1 MFGFAQAE
9 WTCLIVSFSWW
20 MWDGDIYGKLTQ
32 TRTFFVLNLCELCFI
47 HLYRYLFFYH
57 LFVLEAELLAVGM
70 NIVLGVKLHEFSTH
84 PSHCESIF
92 VIMEKGLA
100 PIETSIPHSYKKN
113 ILC

>member
-1 MFGFAQAE
+1 MDVGWGYLWQNWHKPAHFLF
-9 WTCLIVSFSWW
+9 WNYVSCVLYICI
-20 MWDGDIYGKLTQ
+20 DIY
-32 TRTFFVLNLCELCFI
+32 
-47 HLYRYLFFYH
+47 FFYH
-57 LFVLEAELLAVGM
+57 PFVLEAELLAVGM

-113 ILC
+113 IVC

>member
-1 MFGFAQAE
+1 MGIFMA
-9 WTCLIVSFSWW
+9 
-20 MWDGDIYGKLTQ
+20 KLTQ
-32 TRTFFVLNLCELCFI
+32 TCTFFVLNLCELCFI

-57 LFVLEAELLAVGM
+57 PFVLEAELLAVGM

-113 ILC
+113 IVC